1 MADLEQWEEKFLFYL
16 AREKNYSPATVEGYG
31 SDLKEFAEFLRDY
44 FALSSEEKIPLGKIG
59 RSAVRAWLNLLYQGL
74 TPVSIERHLASVRS
88 FFEYLVKSGKVGHNP
103 ARLVRSP
110 NKEKKV
116 PRVLSADEV
125 FALLDTP
132 DAKSKEGIRD
142 RAVLELFYASGLRV
156 SELCGLN
163 IADVDLKQR
172 LARVLGK
179 GSKERVVPFNDTA
192 AQRLKEYLAV
202 RPNFH
207 PRVLSQDAAA
217 ALFLNER
224 GRRLS
229 RQSVELLLKKHL
241 KRSNILK
248 PATPHTLRHSFAT
261 HLLDSGMGIRSIQ
274 ELLGHESLST
284 TQKYTHAGLKEI
296 MEAYDDAH
304 PRAKKS

>member
-1 MADLEQWEEKFLFYL
+1 MDDFDGWVEKFLVHL
-16 AREKNYSPATVEGYG
+16 GREKNYSPATVEGYG
-31 SDLKEFAEFLRDY
+31 SDLKEFAEFLRDHLKLPPE
-44 FALSSEEKIPLGKIG
+44 AKIPLEKID
-59 RSAVRAWLNLLYQGL
+59 RSAIRAWLNLLYQGL

-88 FFEYLVKSGKVGHNP
+88 FFQYLMKSGKAGHNP
-103 ARLVRSP
+103 ARMVRSP
-110 NKEKKV
+110 KKEKKV
-116 PRVLSADEV
+116 PRVLSPDEV

-132 DAKSKEGIRD
+132 DAESKEGIRD
-142 RAVLELFYASGLRV
+142 RAILELFYASGLRV

-163 IADVDLKQR
+163 LADLDLDQR
-172 LARVLGK
+172 LLRVLGK
-179 GSKERVVPFNDTA
+179 GSRERVVPFHDSA
-192 AQRLKEYLAV
+192 AARLKKYLAV
-202 RPNFH
+202 RPKFH
-207 PRVLSQDAAA
+207 PRVLSQDASQ

-241 KRSNILK
+241 QKSNILK

-261 HLLDSGMGIRSIQ
+261 HLLDSRMGIRSIQ
-274 ELLGHESLST
+274 ELLGHQSLST